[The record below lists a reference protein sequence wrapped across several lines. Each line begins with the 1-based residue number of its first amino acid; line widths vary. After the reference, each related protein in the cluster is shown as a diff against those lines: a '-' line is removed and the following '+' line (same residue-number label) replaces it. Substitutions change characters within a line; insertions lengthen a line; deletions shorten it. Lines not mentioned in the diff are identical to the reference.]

1 MAGLYV
7 QQQTRSQ
14 NSAPSTDATEAQ
26 SEAEASF
33 LRGHLAVLFGLLMM
47 DNTENQTA
55 ILQALPSNISVAPST
70 SAKTKAIRISERSKL
85 SQLVDQ
91 AKDFVAFYTVVS
103 NRLGD
108 GEKESKVA
116 KDVVNFLMRQRDS
129 AS

>member
-1 MAGLYV
+1 MG
-7 QQQTRSQ
+7 
-14 NSAPSTDATEAQ
+14 
-26 SEAEASF
+26 
-33 LRGHLAVLFGLLMM
+33 
-47 DNTENQTA
+47 NTENQTA

-70 SAKTKAIRISERSKL
+70 SAKAKAIKISERSKL

-91 AKDFVAFYTVVS
+91 ARDFVAFYTVVS

-116 KDVVNFLMRQRDS
+116 KDVVNFLTRQRDL

>member
-1 MAGLYV
+1 MG
-7 QQQTRSQ
+7 
-14 NSAPSTDATEAQ
+14 NI
-26 SEAEASF
+26 
-33 LRGHLAVLFGLLMM
+33 
-47 DNTENQTA
+47 ENQTA
-55 ILQALPSNISVAPST
+55 ILQALPSNISVASST
-70 SAKTKAIRISERSKL
+70 SAKTKAIKISERSKL

-116 KDVVNFLMRQRDS
+116 KDVVNFLTRQRDL